1 VQQVGIL
8 ETLSRIWK
16 KIKGF
21 LDNDEI
27 SLNCRVQSKLYD
39 SVIVGYKKSSLRL
52 QATRM
57 PDLYT
62 VIEQWSNENNRRHI
76 G

>member
-21 LDNDEI
+21 LDNDE
-27 SLNCRVQSKLYD
+27 STLNCRVLSKLWD
-39 SVIVGYKKSSLRL
+39 SVIV
-52 QATRM
+52 
-57 PDLYT
+57 
-62 VIEQWSNENNRRHI
+62 
-76 G
+76 

>member
-1 VQQVGIL
+1 MQQVGIL

-62 VIEQWSNENNRRHI
+62 V
-76 G
+76 

>member
-27 SLNCRVQSKLYD
+27 RLNCRVQ
-39 SVIVGYKKSSLRL
+39 L
-52 QATRM
+52 QALGFSYRKIQEVKSKAM
-57 PDLYT
+57 KL
-62 VIEQWSNENNRRHI
+62 
-76 G
+76 

>member
-1 VQQVGIL
+1 MGIL

-16 KIKGF
+16 KIEEF

-27 SLNCRVQSKLYD
+27 ALNCRVLGKLWD
-39 SVIVGYKKSSLRL
+39 SVIVWYKKSSLRL

-62 VIEQWSNENNRRHI
+62 V
-76 G
+76 

>member
-1 VQQVGIL
+1 MGIL

-21 LDNDEI
+21 LDNDE
-27 SLNCRVQSKLYD
+27 STLNCRVLSKLWD

-52 QATRM
+52 QATRT

-62 VIEQWSNENNRRHI
+62 V
-76 G
+76 

>member
-1 VQQVGIL
+1 MQQVGIL
-8 ETLSRIWK
+8 ETFSRIWK
-16 KIKGF
+16 KIEEF
-21 LDNDEI
+21 LDNNEI
-27 SLNCRVQSKLYD
+27 RLNCRVLSKLWD

-62 VIEQWSNENNRRHI
+62 VKEQ
-76 G
+76 

>member
-1 VQQVGIL
+1 MQQVGIL

-62 VIEQWSNENNRRHI
+62 AMGTMVSLEQ
-76 G
+76 

>member
-52 QATRM
+52 
-57 PDLYT
+57 
-62 VIEQWSNENNRRHI
+62 
-76 G
+76 

>member
-1 VQQVGIL
+1 MQQVGIL

-27 SLNCRVQSKLYD
+27 TLNCRVQSKLWD
-39 SVIVGYKKSSLRL
+39 SVIVWYKKSSLRL

-62 VIEQWSNENNRRHI
+62 V
-76 G
+76 